1 MYTKEN
7 YEKDLGFIEKMDHLV
22 SRRIEFIAYFFALA
36 ACLAAHILYFFLF
49 LNAGVKNMAIFNV
62 FSVLFYALTIILI
75 KKVKN
80 KLLLAYAALA
90 EIIIHAS
97 LATICVGWVPDFG
110 MFLLMIIPIAFL
122 MPNKNK
128 KAPFVVMF
136 TSILLYGVLKYIYR
150 DHNYTVYNIDNTAF
164 ASVFYFI
171 NIFIGSFVLVY
182 ATTIYTFMNRYT
194 ECKLRVQNEQLRIMA
209 SVDPL
214 TKLSNRRAMHRN
226 LTEICE
232 KSRETGRNYVLG
244 IGDIDNFKQVNDTYG
259 HDFGDC
265 VLSTVAEVISD
276 NLPDSGCAARWGGE
290 EFLFVIP
297 DEELEKGRLFSDKIV
312 TLISQ
317 QQFVKDDTTFSV
329 TMTIGICE
337 GAPDDIIDKV
347 ISQADKRLY
356 KGKRNGKNHT
366 EYTD

>member
-1 MYTKEN
+1 MYTKEK
-7 YEKDLGFIEKMDHLV
+7 YENDLKFIGKIDQLV
-22 SRRIEFIAYFFALA
+22 SRRIEFLAYFFALA
-36 ACLAAHILYFFLF
+36 ACLAAHILYLFLF
-49 LNAGVKNMAIFNV
+49 LKAGVKNMAIFNV
-62 FSVLFYALTIILI
+62 FSILFYAFTIVMV
-75 KKVKN
+75 KKVNN
-80 KLLLAYAALA
+80 KLILAYAALA
-90 EIIIHAS
+90 EIIIHAA

-122 MPNKNK
+122 MPNKNR

-136 TSILLYGVLKYIYR
+136 VSIFLYGVLKYIYR
-150 DHNYTVYNIDNTAF
+150 DNNYTVYNIDDTVF

-209 SVDPL
+209 SIDPL
-214 TKLSNRRAMHRN
+214 TKLNNRREMHKH
-226 LTEICE
+226 LSEISAE
-232 KSRETGRNYVLG
+232 SKATGQKYLLG
-244 IGDIDNFKQVNDTYG
+244 IGDIDDFKTINDTYG
-259 HDFGDC
+259 HDLGDS
-265 VLSTVAEVISD
+265 VLMAVADVIAD
-276 NLPDSGCAARWGGE
+276 KLPQNGYAARWGGE

-297 DEELEKGRLFSDKIV
+297 DENIEQGRIFADKVIRA
-312 TLISQ
+312 ISQ
-317 QQFVKDDTTFSV
+317 QKFHKDDASFSV

-337 GAPDDIIDKV
+337 GAPDDNVDDV
-347 ISQADKRLY
+347 INCADSRLY